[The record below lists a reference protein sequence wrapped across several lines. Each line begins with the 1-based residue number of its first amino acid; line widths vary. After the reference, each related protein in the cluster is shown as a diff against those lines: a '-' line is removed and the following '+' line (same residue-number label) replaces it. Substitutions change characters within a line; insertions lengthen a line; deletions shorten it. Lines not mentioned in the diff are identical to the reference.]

1 MRAMDAIDPP
11 DIRELLR
18 KTQVFAHLDD
28 AQLAALEA
36 ELVWFSLPGGQTLFE
51 ADQPPQGLYVVRTGS
66 LGVFHPPVEGG
77 PPRLAAVRSPGQ
89 TLGEL
94 ALITDQPPGVSLRA
108 LRDSELLWLSRE
120 GFDRLVRRHPEAML
134 GAARIAVQ
142 QAAIRATERVASTPR
157 TFVVLAF
164 DGQVDARGVVAQLRH
179 ALLPYGDCLVI
190 DAALGHGRSSEWY
203 AEREAES
210 HFVLYLADGPAEWRR
225 LCIRQADA
233 FLLLVN
239 AGRRAEP
246 WPEAGPFD
254 PRRPRFR
261 ARHLLLLHPDG
272 RILPG
277 AARRW
282 LEQLPAARHHHVR
295 GPADIARVARLIS
308 GRSTGLVLSGGGA
321 RGFAHIGVVRA
332 LREAGIAIDAVG
344 GTSIGAIIG
353 AGVACGWDDAAML
366 ANYRRA
372 FVEGKPLR
380 DWTLPF
386 IALTRGR
393 RTSLLLREAFGA
405 HDIED
410 LPIPFFCLSADLT
423 GGHAVI
429 HRDGPLWLWLRAS
442 SAIPGVLPPVL
453 HRGHVYVDGAVINNL
468 PVDVL
473 REDGL
478 GEIIAVDIGAD
489 DVLRADVEEWESPP
503 WWRLAMQ
510 RWRHRDAPRRPG
522 LISLLLRAGM
532 VNAEAAGAGRRAAA
546 DLLLHPS
553 LGNVQLL
560 DWRGYERIVEAGYA
574 YARDALPKAGIVFSG

>member
-1 MRAMDAIDPP
+1 MGGMNLAGPP

-28 AQLAALEA
+28 AQLDALA
-36 ELVWFSLPGGQTLFE
+36 GELAWFSLPGGQTLFE
-51 ADQPPQGLYVVRTGS
+51 ADVPPDALYVVRTGS

-77 PPRLAAVRSPGQ
+77 PPRLAGVRSPGQ
-89 TLGEL
+89 TLGEYS
-94 ALITDQPPGVSLRA
+94 LITDRPPGVSLRA
-108 LRDSELLWLSRE
+108 LRDSELLRLPRD

-142 QAAIRATERVASTPR
+142 QAAIRATDRVVSAPR

-164 DGQVDARGVVAQLRH
+164 DGQVDARGVIAQLRH
-179 ALLPYGDCLVI
+179 ALLPFGDCAVI
-190 DAALGHGRSSEWY
+190 DAALGHGRSSEWF

-210 HFVLYLADGPAEWRR
+210 RFVLYLADGPAEWRQ
-225 LCIRQADA
+225 LCVRQADA

-239 AGRRAEP
+239 AGRRAEA
-246 WPEAGPFD
+246 WPEAGPIN

-282 LEQLPAARHHHVR
+282 LDRLPAARHHHVR

-353 AGVACGWDDAAML
+353 AGVACDWSDAAML

-372 FVEGKPLR
+372 FVDGKPLH

-386 IALTRGR
+386 VALTRGR
-393 RTSLLLREAFGA
+393 RTGLLLREAFGA

-423 GGHAVI
+423 GGHPVV
-429 HRDGPLWLWLRAS
+429 HREGPLWLWLRAS

-453 HRGHVYVDGAVINNL
+453 HRGHVFVDGAVMNNL

-478 GEIIAVDIGAD
+478 GEIVAVDIGAD

-503 WWRLAMQ
+503 WWRLAAQ
-510 RWRHRDAPRRPG
+510 RWRHRAAPRRPG

-532 VNAEAAGAGRRAAA
+532 INAEAASAGRRAAA
-546 DLLLHPS
+546 DLLLRPS
-553 LGNVQLL
+553 LGSVQLL
-560 DWRGYERIVEAGYA
+560 DWRNYEHIVEAGYA
-574 YARDALPKAGIVFSG
+574 YARPALAEAGIAFSG